1 MKFLITGRPGVGKTT
16 LFMNVVNFLRG
27 RGVKI
32 GGFMCPEV
40 RAGGRRVGFKIVA
53 LDTNEEGW
61 LARKQA
67 IVPGPRV
74 GSYTVVAEDAIRVG
88 VSALDRALKAADLV
102 CIDEIGPMELAVR
115 GLRDAIINVLASEVN
130 LLAVI
135 HWKLRLRD
143 PYVYDL
149 AVRRSKTY
157 EVTEANRNALR
168 AVVATDV
175 LRVVRRH
182 GAGGGERRGGK
193 STSA

>member
-1 MKFLITGRPGVGKTT
+1 MKFLITGKPGVGKTT
-16 LFMNVVNFLRG
+16 LFMNVVNLLRG
-27 RGVKI
+27 RGVRV

-40 RAGGRRVGFKIVA
+40 RAGGRRIGFKIVA

-61 LARKQA
+61 LARRQA
-67 IVPGPRV
+67 IVPGPRI
-74 GSYTVVAEDAIRVG
+74 GSYTVVAEDAVRVG
-88 VSALDRALKAADLV
+88 VSALDRALKVADLV

-115 GLRDAIINVLASEVN
+115 ELRDAIINVLASEVN

-149 AVRRSKTY
+149 AVRGSKTY
-157 EVTEANRNALR
+157 EVTEANRNALK

-175 LRVVRRH
+175 LRVVGRH
-182 GAGGGERRGGK
+182 GAGGGERRGGE
-193 STSA
+193 STST